1 MKRILSFVLAAVLL
15 CGCVFA
21 LASCGS
27 KKLSGKYKAD
37 VGLYTITYEFKGNEF
52 TCVRTTV
59 AASISHTA
67 SGTYEITE
75 DEDGNMF
82 IAFTYGEGSDESAKE
97 DSVKLT
103 FAEVKENDVEYIKIN
118 GLPYR
123 AID

>member
-21 LASCGS
+21 LASCGG

-37 VGLYTITYEFKGNEF
+37 IGLYTITYEFKGNEF

-59 AASISHTA
+59 AANISHTA

-75 DEDGNMF
+75 DEEGNMF
-82 IAFTYGEGSDESAKE
+82 IAFTYGEDSDESAKE
-97 DSVKLT
+97 DAAKLP
-103 FAEVKENDVEYIKIN
+103 FAEVKENGVEYIKIA